1 MFICTSLS
9 QNFYPRSP
17 RGERQVR
24 PLPPIV
30 MEDISIHAPREG
42 SDAGGFLFLVLLIRF
57 LSTLPARGATT
68 SAIFDKRKERI
79 SIHAPR
85 EGSDNADATKLGRGL
100 YFYPRSPRGERH
112 RIKAVRDFGCVFL
125 STLPAR
131 GATQQLEASHW
142 TGGISIHAPR
152 EGSDVVLDGH
162 RLVHQGD
169 FYPRSPRGERRGKL
183 TGPPSRPADFY
194 PRSPRGERHISEIVQ
209 NPANKISIHAPREGS
224 DCLRKSP
231 LIQVNTFLST
241 LPARGATWCSC
252 R

>member
-1 MFICTSLS
+1 MSTGFLSTLPARGATGWGSIVSTWPGNFYPRSPRGERLLVFICTSLS

-152 EGSDVVLDGH
+152 EGSD
-162 RLVHQGD
+162 
-169 FYPRSPRGERRGKL
+169 F
-183 TGPPSRPADFY
+183 
-194 PRSPRGERHISEIVQ
+194 VQ
-209 NPANKISIHAPREGS
+209 DLKR
-224 DCLRKSP
+224 D
-231 LIQVNTFLST
+231 V
-241 LPARGATWCSC
+241 
-252 R
+252 